1 MRLYAFSMRLY
12 AFRSVQ
18 LGENYVQLNFENNFY
33 AVPLLNTSFAMIWDY
48 AQANMQKIALC
59 RINPL

>member
-1 MRLYAFSMRLY
+1 M
-12 AFRSVQ
+12 
-18 LGENYVQLNFENNFY
+18 QLNFENNFY
-33 AVPLLNTSFAMIWDY
+33 EFPLLNTSFVMIWDY